1 MDEVIIKKLMEN
13 KEYYEYLKEN
23 SEWVKY
29 LKRDKNKY
37 NDFVKFIK
45 EKYRLRVQDKVNN
58 AVDNLGVL
66 SEVLSSIK

>member
-45 EKYRLRVQDKVNN
+45 EKYKLRVQDKVNS

-66 SEVLSSIK
+66 SEVLSSIN